1 MNKKSGFTLV
11 EMLTVVLIIGIL
23 TSVAL
28 PQYRKAIQK
37 ARWTEAMQMLRTI
50 YDSSER
56 LALAS
61 GYRDYEA
68 MLTANDPRAVVNN
81 MDMFAPDATACNVI
95 TGRSLVC
102 GEFEY
107 SLVKDRIYAVRTTQN
122 DGTHK
127 TQLVLHRAE
136 VPTLGCIE
144 GYADRHVCDVLNIPV
159 EADTSRPKPIN

>member
-68 MLTANDPRAVVNN
+68 MVTAGDPRAVVNN
-81 MDMFAPDATACNVI
+81 MDMFAPDAMACNVI
-95 TGRSLVC
+95 ADRGLVC

-107 SLVKDRIYAVRTTQN
+107 LLTKDRIYAIRTTQN

-159 EADTSRPKPIN
+159 ETDASRPKPIN